1 MIGNGLALPH
11 AILESA
17 TRPVTLLATLE
28 TPVDFGSPDNMPVEV
43 MALVLSADEDS
54 NGYLSTVNA
63 VSRILHQR
71 HAQLCEFRS
80 EADIRSA
87 LEEPQIVAALQRCRS
102 SGQERPPSKLSE
114 TTHKKTHRQSDCFLN
129 EVGGAKRD
137 RTADL
142 YNAIV
147 ALSQLSYSPPVV
159 VSPRRFLRGA
169 TVYPSRIAPG
179 K

>member
-1 MIGNGLALPH
+1 MPTATFTPDVVACHLAATSKKQLLQQLSTMAAAHAWLCERQVLSAIISREKLGSTGIGNGLVLPHAILDPH

-43 MALVLSADEDS
+43 MALVLGADEDS

-71 HAQLCEFRS
+71 HAQLRDARS

-87 LEEPQIVAALQRCRS
+87 LEEPQIVAA
-102 SGQERPPSKLSE
+102 
-114 TTHKKTHRQSDCFLN
+114 
-129 EVGGAKRD
+129 
-137 RTADL
+137 
-142 YNAIV
+142 
-147 ALSQLSYSPPVV
+147 
-159 VSPRRFLRGA
+159 
-169 TVYPSRIAPG
+169 
-179 K
+179 

>member
-1 MIGNGLALPH
+1 MTTATFTPDVVACRLAATSKKQLLQQLSTMAAAHAGLCDRKVLSAIISREKLGSTGIGNGLALPH

-43 MALVLSADEDS
+43 MALVLGADEDS

-71 HAQLCEFRS
+71 HAQLRDARS

-87 LEEPQIVAALQRCRS
+87 LEEPQIV
-102 SGQERPPSKLSE
+102 
-114 TTHKKTHRQSDCFLN
+114 
-129 EVGGAKRD
+129 
-137 RTADL
+137 TA
-142 YNAIV
+142 
-147 ALSQLSYSPPVV
+147 
-159 VSPRRFLRGA
+159 
-169 TVYPSRIAPG
+169 
-179 K
+179 

>member
-1 MIGNGLALPH
+1 MTTATFTPDVVACRLVATSKKQLLQQLSTMAAAHAGQCDRKILSAIISREKLGSTGIGNGLALPH

-43 MALVLSADEDS
+43 MALILGADEDS

-71 HAQLCEFRS
+71 QAQLRDARS

-87 LEEPQIVAALQRCRS
+87 LEVLQIVAA
-102 SGQERPPSKLSE
+102 
-114 TTHKKTHRQSDCFLN
+114 
-129 EVGGAKRD
+129 
-137 RTADL
+137 
-142 YNAIV
+142 
-147 ALSQLSYSPPVV
+147 
-159 VSPRRFLRGA
+159 
-169 TVYPSRIAPG
+169 
-179 K
+179 

>member
-1 MIGNGLALPH
+1 MACRLVVTSKKQLLQQLSTMAAAHATLGERKVLSAIISREKLGSTGIGNGLALPH

-43 MALVLSADEDS
+43 MALVLGADEDS

-71 HAQLCEFRS
+71 HAQIRDARS

-87 LEEPQIVAALQRCRS
+87 LEEPQIVAA
-102 SGQERPPSKLSE
+102 
-114 TTHKKTHRQSDCFLN
+114 
-129 EVGGAKRD
+129 
-137 RTADL
+137 
-142 YNAIV
+142 
-147 ALSQLSYSPPVV
+147 
-159 VSPRRFLRGA
+159 
-169 TVYPSRIAPG
+169 
-179 K
+179 

>member
-1 MIGNGLALPH
+1 MTTASFTPDFVACRLATTSKKQLLLQLSTMAAAHAGLCDRKVLSAIISREKLGSTGIGNGLALPH

-43 MALVLSADEDS
+43 MALVLGADEDS

-71 HAQLCEFRS
+71 HAQLRDARS

-87 LEEPQIVAALQRCRS
+87 LEEPQIVAA
-102 SGQERPPSKLSE
+102 
-114 TTHKKTHRQSDCFLN
+114 
-129 EVGGAKRD
+129 
-137 RTADL
+137 
-142 YNAIV
+142 
-147 ALSQLSYSPPVV
+147 
-159 VSPRRFLRGA
+159 
-169 TVYPSRIAPG
+169 
-179 K
+179 

>member
-1 MIGNGLALPH
+1 MTTATFTPNVVAYRRAATSKKQLLQQLSTMAAAHAGLCDRKVLSAIISREKLGSTGIGNGLALPH

-43 MALVLSADEDS
+43 MALVLGADEDS

-71 HAQLCEFRS
+71 HAQLRDARS

-87 LEEPQIVAALQRCRS
+87 LEEPQIVAA
-102 SGQERPPSKLSE
+102 
-114 TTHKKTHRQSDCFLN
+114 
-129 EVGGAKRD
+129 
-137 RTADL
+137 
-142 YNAIV
+142 
-147 ALSQLSYSPPVV
+147 
-159 VSPRRFLRGA
+159 
-169 TVYPSRIAPG
+169 
-179 K
+179 